1 VVLVRRLE
9 EVPPLLAPY
18 VRVVG
23 WVVEE
28 EPTPPLPSVPIVQV
42 PRLPPILPSEPLT
55 IIDGNAGI
63 VYIEPSVQT
72 LNRYQ
77 AQLLR
82 VASHTRFH
90 LEPEHQSVRTWDGH
104 PMPVGAWVSG
114 WAMVPQAVQ
123 AGADFVAVRSPYP
136 PEDVTTLG
144 QVLGG
149 KPLWWIT
156 EVDSLVDEAIQAA
169 LWKWSASVRL
179 TCLLEQPSNEA
190 SLQLEAWWQAMEQTR
205 ETLRR
210 DYQPLGQLEIGL
222 AVRWNQPRAKPPA
235 DARFPV
241 VHTLCWFEIDLSRRR
256 TVEALL
262 AQQRWAVQNG
272 KRRALVLNDVESLQL
287 AIALGMQPHALLTT
301 PEAVQLLKRWVAL
314 LGIDECRHWLM
325 QRLHAWNDPD
335 LLAQPD
341 RWLAMRTG

>member
-1 VVLVRRLE
+1 
-9 EVPPLLAPY
+9 
-18 VRVVG
+18 
-23 WVVEE
+23 
-28 EPTPPLPSVPIVQV
+28 
-42 PRLPPILPSEPLT
+42 
-55 IIDGNAGI
+55 
-63 VYIEPSVQT
+63 
-72 LNRYQ
+72 
-77 AQLLR
+77 
-82 VASHTRFH
+82 
-90 LEPEHQSVRTWDGH
+90 
-104 PMPVGAWVSG
+104 
-114 WAMVPQAVQ
+114 MVPQAVQ

-156 EVDSLVDEAIQAA
+156 EVDSLIDEAIQAA

-190 SLQLEAWWQAMEQTR
+190 SFQLEAWWQAMEQTR

-235 DARFPV
+235 DARFPG
-241 VHTLCWFEIDLSRRR
+241 VHTLCWFEMDLSRRR

-272 KRRALVLNDVESLQL
+272 KQRTLVLNDVESLQL
-287 AIALGMQPHALLTT
+287 AIVLGMQPHALLTT

-325 QRLHAWNDPD
+325 QRLHAWNNPD
-335 LLAQPD
+335 LLAQLD